1 MKEAEEQAAKVTA
14 ELAEAKKAAATA
26 AAAPAAASTKVHES
40 ASPSKKRKAPGDNDW
55 DDHAMNIED
64 AVMKA
69 AEMKFLSEI
78 AKGDLSIL
86 QGIGPKGAKILE
98 EMRLKTIQ
106 DLAGAFFVLVS
117 QMYCGSI
124 LTMCGSRPQNL
135 NFTRLPRRSK
145 SCRRQRANACCIH
158 A

>member
-14 ELAEAKKAAATA
+14 ELAEAKKAAAAAA
-26 AAAPAAASTKVHES
+26 AAAPPPPAAAAPPPPPAAAAPSTKVHES

-106 DLAGAFFVLVS
+106 DLAGMLLVL
-117 QMYCGSI
+117 MI
-124 LTMCGSRPQNL
+124 
-135 NFTRLPRRSK
+135 
-145 SCRRQRANACCIH
+145 
-158 A
+158 